1 MAYTETTTTGYGTRV
16 GNSFKSIGTGF
27 ILFCAATALLW
38 WNEGRAVKTAKMLEE
53 AGSAWVEMPNP
64 SKIDQSLDGEL
75 VCGTALA
82 TTEDSLIDKDFG
94 IGAKAIAIKRHVEY
108 YQWVEHAESKSEDKL
123 GGKEVTTTTYTY
135 SQQWVSS
142 PVQSSQFKDPAYQNK
157 NTVLA
162 TVEDAE
168 QYAENVTF
176 GAYKLPESLIHSIS
190 SKEAMEL
197 AISDDLLK
205 QLDKNAQ
212 TAYERFYGVQQKN
225 QQPTQQPVQQPAI
238 PDSVRALMSD
248 SAKAVADSLQAVNDS
263 INKAMANAQNRKDYD
278 YIHVAGNVLYY
289 GRVPGSPQ
297 IGDVRVTFEKI
308 VPAKVTVM
316 AVADGDSFKP
326 FKAKNGKRFETLV
339 MGKKTG
345 DEIIEDAE
353 DANTMW
359 TWMLRIVGI
368 MLVISALKMIFGFL
382 SMILKVVPFLSSIMG
397 FGIGIVCTVI
407 GVVWSL
413 IVIAIAWIFYRPVL
427 GIILLIIAGF
437 LVWVFAF
444 KGKEKLKELAA
455 KAKDKSAAPQA
466 APAPAAP
473 AEQTGIVSS
482 SDNIEA

>member
-27 ILFCAATALLW
+27 ILFCAATVLLW

-53 AGSAWVEMPNP
+53 AGSSYVEMPNP
-64 SKIDQSLDGEL
+64 GKIDASLDGEL
-75 VCGTALA
+75 ICGTAMA
-82 TTEDSLIDKDFG
+82 TTEDSLMDKEFG

-108 YQWVEHAESKSEDKL
+108 YQWVEHSESKSEDKL

-168 QYAENVTF
+168 QYAENVAF
-176 GAYKLPESLIHSIS
+176 GAYKLNESLIRSIS
-190 SKEAMEL
+190 SKETMEL

-212 TAYERFYGVQQKN
+212 TAYERFYGVQNKN

-248 SAKAVADSLQAVNDS
+248 SAKAVLDSLQAVNDS
-263 INKAMANAQNRKDYD
+263 INKAMANAQNKKDYD

-289 GRVPGSPQ
+289 GKVPGSPQ
-297 IGDVRVTFEKI
+297 VGDVRVTFEKI

-316 AVADGDSFKP
+316 AVVDGDTFKP

-345 DEIIEDAE
+345 DEIIEDAQ
-353 DANTMW
+353 DANSMW

-382 SMILKVVPFLSSIMG
+382 SMILKVVPFLASIMG
-397 FGIGIVCTVI
+397 FGVGIVCTVI

-427 GIILLIIAGF
+427 GIILLLIAGF

-444 KGKEKLKELAA
+444 KGKEKLKEIAA
-455 KAKDKSAAPQA
+455 KAKNKAQQPVPAAAP
-466 APAPAAP
+466 
-473 AEQTGIVSS
+473 TGETTTMTSN
-482 SDNIEA
+482 DNIEA

>member
-64 SKIDQSLDGEL
+64 AKIDQSLDGEL
-75 VCGTALA
+75 VCGTAMA

-248 SAKAVADSLQAVNDS
+248 SAKAVVDSLQAVNDS

-339 MGKKTG
+339 MGKKSG
-345 DEIIEDAE
+345 DEIIEDAQ

-473 AEQTGIVSS
+473 AEQTGTVSS

>member
-53 AGSAWVEMPNP
+53 AGSSYVEMPNP
-64 SKIDQSLDGEL
+64 GKIDASLDGEL
-75 VCGTALA
+75 ICGTAMA
-82 TTEDSLIDKDFG
+82 TTEDSLMDKDFG

-108 YQWVEHAESKSEDKL
+108 YQWVEHSESKSEDKL

-168 QYAENVTF
+168 QYAENVAF
-176 GAYKLPESLIHSIS
+176 GAYKLNESLIRSIS
-190 SKEAMEL
+190 SKETMEL

-212 TAYERFYGVQQKN
+212 TAYERFYGIQNKN

-248 SAKAVADSLQAVNDS
+248 SAKAVLDSLQAVNDS
-263 INKAMANAQNRKDYD
+263 INKAMANAQNKKDYD

-289 GRVPGSPQ
+289 GKVPGSPQ
-297 IGDVRVTFEKI
+297 VGDVRVTFEKI

-316 AVADGDSFKP
+316 AVVDGDTFKP

-345 DEIIEDAE
+345 DEIIEDAQ

-382 SMILKVVPFLSSIMG
+382 SMILKVVPFLASIMG
-397 FGIGIVCTVI
+397 FGVGIVCTVI

-427 GIILLIIAGF
+427 GIILLLIAGF

-444 KGKEKLKELAA
+444 KGKEKLKEIAV
-455 KAKDKSAAPQA
+455 KAKNKAQQPVPAAAP
-466 APAPAAP
+466 
-473 AEQTGIVSS
+473 TGETTTMTSN
-482 SDNIEA
+482 DNIEA